1 MEDSAQ
7 LSAIPAE
14 GCAMFL
20 RNFASKSYETSMDN
34 MTPNDIQIRRHQA
47 ANAYTEEQ
55 ARLLFAM
62 RDMVKWEVERQL
74 KELLKSRL

>member
-1 MEDSAQ
+1 
-7 LSAIPAE
+7 
-14 GCAMFL
+14 
-20 RNFASKSYETSMDN
+20 MDK

>member
-1 MEDSAQ
+1 LHQKDTK
-7 LSAIPAE
+7 
-14 GCAMFL
+14 
-20 RNFASKSYETSMDN
+20 RKMDKL
-34 MTPNDIQIRRHQA
+34 TPNNKQIRRHQE

-74 KELLKSRL
+74 NEIFKSRS

>member
-1 MEDSAQ
+1 
-7 LSAIPAE
+7 
-14 GCAMFL
+14 
-20 RNFASKSYETSMDN
+20 MDKL
-34 MTPNDIQIRRHQA
+34 TPNNKQICRHQE

-74 KELLKSRL
+74 KEILKTREELSTNQYI

>member
-1 MEDSAQ
+1 
-7 LSAIPAE
+7 
-14 GCAMFL
+14 
-20 RNFASKSYETSMDN
+20 MDKL
-34 MTPNDIQIRRHQA
+34 TPNNKQIRRHQQ

-74 KELLKSRL
+74 NEIFKSRS

>member
-1 MEDSAQ
+1 MKCVK
-7 LSAIPAE
+7 I
-14 GCAMFL
+14 FL
-20 RNFASKSYETSMDN
+20 LKVVLRFCRNFASKRYETSMDK
-34 MTPNDIQIRRHQA
+34 MTPNDRQNRKHQA
-47 ANAYTEEQ
+47 ANSYTEEQ

>member
-1 MEDSAQ
+1 
-7 LSAIPAE
+7 
-14 GCAMFL
+14 
-20 RNFASKSYETSMDN
+20 MDKL
-34 MTPNDIQIRRHQA
+34 TPNNKQIRRRQE

-74 KELLKSRL
+74 NEIFKSRS